1 MNPFQQVLM
10 AKMKNSGS
18 ALVRIVERDSTGG
31 TGIAFCCVTLN
42 DDLTYWGGVRR
53 AYDLCREL
61 DRNNEDLPVV
71 VVFTSW
77 DDDPREVFEVPEIVQ
92 FTKGFISYMPV
103 LSRLAGQDESPKT
116 QLEMGSGVTFLASIA
131 FPECNSRNQR
141 DVVHIDMPRLSEAL
155 ARFLSQELD
164 LEDLVKRAGLDM
176 KWVLRA
182 VKFAE
187 SRRQGSSR
195 AQVVATPANGTSA
208 RIHRVIGDVNDTT
221 KRYPKPLPPPVARWY
236 CYPKDAGHSI
246 LCVLKSSVDA
256 GLLDDD
262 SLVPVPVRSVMRKHK
277 VKNGYIIVD
286 MPYDARIGLQVPAGD
301 EEF

>member
-1 MNPFQQVLM
+1 MMKL
-10 AKMKNSGS
+10 KNSGS
-18 ALVRIVERDSTGG
+18 ALVRIVEGDSNGRTG
-31 TGIAFCCVTLN
+31 TAFCCVTVE
-42 DDLTYWGGVRR
+42 DDLSYLGGVRR
-53 AYDLCREL
+53 AFDLCREL
-61 DRNNEDLPVV
+61 DKNNEDLPVV

-77 DDDPREVFEVPEIVQ
+77 DDDPREVFEIPEIVR
-92 FTKGFISYMPV
+92 FAKGFISYMPV
-103 LSRLAGQDESPKT
+103 LDRLAGRHESPKI
-116 QLEMGSGVTFLASIA
+116 QLQMSSGPVFLASIA
-131 FPECNSRNQR
+131 FPECNSKTRS
-141 DVVHIDMPRLSEAL
+141 DVVHVNVPMLSETL
-155 ARFLSQELD
+155 DRFLSQELD
-164 LEDLVKRAGLDM
+164 LDDVVMRAGLDM

-182 VKFAE
+182 VKVSE
-187 SRRQGSSR
+187 SRWAAAKPSR
-195 AQVVATPANGTSA
+195 DAVKSDNGTSA
-208 RIHRVIGDVNDTT
+208 RVHRVIGDVNDTT

-286 MPYDARIGLQVPAGD
+286 MPYDARIGLRVPDGD